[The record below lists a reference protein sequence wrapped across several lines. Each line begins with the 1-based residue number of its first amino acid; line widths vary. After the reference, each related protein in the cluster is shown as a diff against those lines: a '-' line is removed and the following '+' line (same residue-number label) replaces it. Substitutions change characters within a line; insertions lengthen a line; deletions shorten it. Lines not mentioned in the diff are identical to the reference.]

1 MYCRVILSLRKMIFN
16 KRSNYA
22 LFPPLVV
29 EVAGTRVGD
38 GQVGQVAQA
47 ARQMI
52 KRDQTVNGLLL

>member
-1 MYCRVILSLRKMIFN
+1 MYCQVILSLRKMIFEFRN
-16 KRSNYA
+16 KRT
-22 LFPPLVV
+22 LFPFLVV

>member
-1 MYCRVILSLRKMIFN
+1 MIFEFRN
-16 KRSNYA
+16 KRT
-22 LFPPLVV
+22 LFPFLVV

-47 ARQMI
+47 ARQII

>member
-1 MYCRVILSLRKMIFN
+1 MIFN